1 MDVLQNPKYAYLLGK
16 QPFLYKIFKTLFY
29 FYSKLVFSTYAPTSV
44 VGRENV
50 PNSSFI
56 LCSNHN
62 SHMDV
67 ALLAVAT
74 KKNFNDFGMLA
85 ARDYWFESW
94 VKRVSVNTV
103 MNLIP
108 VDRASNKDKELSIKD
123 SEDLCSAF
131 MNYEQRNLIL
141 FPEGTRGNPG
151 ELLPF
156 KKGAARFALNLNKPI
171 LPAVIYGSHKIWPR
185 GKVFFGLPTKIRV
198 FILDPIYP
206 ASFLSGHNPTE
217 KEIDLAI
224 SNMTKTLE
232 KKIKDKVLTL
242 YE

>member
-1 MDVLQNPKYAYLLGK
+1 MDVLQNPKYSYLLGK
-16 QPFLYKIFKTLFY
+16 QPFFYKVLKTLFY

-44 VGRENV
+44 VGRENI
-50 PNSSFI
+50 PDSSFI
-56 LCSNHN
+56 FCSNHN

-74 KKNFNDFGMLA
+74 KKSFNDFGMLA

-123 SEDLCSAF
+123 SEALCNAF
-131 MNYEQRNLIL
+131 MKYEQRNLIL

-185 GKVFFGLPTKIRV
+185 GKVFFGMPTRIKV
-198 FILDPIYP
+198 FILEPIYP

>member
-1 MDVLQNPKYAYLLGK
+1 MDVLQNPKYSYLLGK
-16 QPFLYKIFKTLFY
+16 QSFFYKVFKTLFY

-44 VGRENV
+44 VGRENI
-50 PNSSFI
+50 PDSSFI
-56 LCSNHN
+56 FCSNHN

-74 KKNFNDFGMLA
+74 KKSFNDFGMLA

-123 SEDLCSAF
+123 SEALCNAF
-131 MNYEQRNLIL
+131 MKYEQRNLIL

-171 LPAVIYGSHKIWPR
+171 LPAVIYGSHQIWPR
-185 GKVFFGLPTKIRV
+185 GKVFFGLPTRIKV
-198 FILDPIYP
+198 FILEPIYP

>member
-1 MDVLQNPKYAYLLGK
+1 MDVLQNSKYSYLLGK
-16 QPFLYKIFKTLFY
+16 QPFFYKVFKTLFY

-50 PNSSFI
+50 PDSSFI

-94 VKRVSVNTV
+94 IKRVSVNTV

-123 SEDLCSAF
+123 SEALCDAF
-131 MNYEQRNLIL
+131 MKYEQRNLIL

-185 GKVFFGLPTKIRV
+185 GKVFFGLPTKIKV
-198 FILDPIYP
+198 FILEPIYP
-206 ASFLSGHNPTE
+206 DSFLSGHNPTE

>member
-44 VGRENV
+44 VGRENI
-50 PNSSFI
+50 PDSSFI

-94 VKRVSVNTV
+94 IKRVSVNTV

-185 GKVFFGLPTKIRV
+185 GKVFFGLPSRIRV
-198 FILDPIYP
+198 FILEPIYP

-232 KKIKDKVLTL
+232 RKIKDKVLTL

>member
-1 MDVLQNPKYAYLLGK
+1 MDVLQNPKYSYLLGK
-16 QPFLYKIFKTLFY
+16 QSFFYKVFKTLFY

-44 VGRENV
+44 VGRENI
-50 PNSSFI
+50 PDSSFI
-56 LCSNHN
+56 FCSNHN

-74 KKNFNDFGMLA
+74 KKSFNDFGMLA

-123 SEDLCSAF
+123 SETLCNAF
-131 MNYEQRNLIL
+131 MKHEQRNLIL

-185 GKVFFGLPTKIRV
+185 GKVFFGLPTRIKV
-198 FILDPIYP
+198 FILEPIYP

>member
-44 VGRENV
+44 VGRENI
-50 PNSSFI
+50 PDSSFI

-185 GKVFFGLPTKIRV
+185 GKVFFGLPSRIRV
-198 FILDPIYP
+198 FILEPIYP

-232 KKIKDKVLTL
+232 RKIKDKVLTL

>member
-1 MDVLQNPKYAYLLGK
+1 MDVLQNPKYSYLLGK

-44 VGRENV
+44 VGRENI
-50 PNSSFI
+50 PDSSFI
-56 LCSNHN
+56 FCSNHN

-74 KKNFNDFGMLA
+74 RKSFNDFGMLA

-123 SEDLCSAF
+123 SEALCNAF
-131 MNYEQRNLIL
+131 MKYEQRNLIL

-151 ELLPF
+151 ELLPV

-185 GKVFFGLPTKIRV
+185 GKVFFGLPTRIEV
-198 FILDPIYP
+198 FILEPIYP
-206 ASFLSGHNPTE
+206 ASFLSGHSPTE

>member
-50 PNSSFI
+50 PDSSFI

-94 VKRVSVNTV
+94 IKRVSVNTV

-185 GKVFFGLPTKIRV
+185 GKVFFGLPTRIRV
-198 FILDPIYP
+198 FILEPIHP
-206 ASFLSGHNPTE
+206 SSFLSGHNPTE

>member
-1 MDVLQNPKYAYLLGK
+1 MDVLQNPKYSYLLGE
-16 QPFLYKIFKTLFY
+16 QPFFYKIFKTLFY
-29 FYSKLVFSTYAPTSV
+29 LYSKLVFSTYAPTSV
-44 VGRENV
+44 VGRENI
-50 PNSSFI
+50 PDSSFI
-56 LCSNHN
+56 FCSNHN

-74 KKNFNDFGMLA
+74 KKSFNDFGMLA

-94 VKRVSVNTV
+94 IKRVSVNTV

-108 VDRASNKDKELSIKD
+108 VDRASNKEKELSIKD
-123 SEDLCSAF
+123 SEALCNAF
-131 MNYEQRNLIL
+131 MEYEQRNLIL

-185 GKVFFGLPTKIRV
+185 GKVFFGLPTKIKV
-198 FILDPIYP
+198 FILEPIYP
-206 ASFLSGHNPTE
+206 GSFLSGHNPTE

-224 SNMTKTLE
+224 SKMTKTLE
-232 KKIKDKVLTL
+232 KKIKNKVLTL

>member
-29 FYSKLVFSTYAPTSV
+29 FYSKLIFSTYAPTSV

-50 PNSSFI
+50 PDSSFI

-198 FILDPIYP
+198 FILEPIYP

-242 YE
+242 YD

>member
-1 MDVLQNPKYAYLLGK
+1 MDVLQNPKYSYLLGK
-16 QPFLYKIFKTLFY
+16 QPFFYKIFKTLFY
-29 FYSKLVFSTYAPTSV
+29 LYSKLVFSTYAPTSV
-44 VGRENV
+44 VGRENI
-50 PNSSFI
+50 PDSSFI
-56 LCSNHN
+56 FCSNHN

-74 KKNFNDFGMLA
+74 KKSFNDFGMLA

-94 VKRVSVNTV
+94 IKRVSVNTV

-108 VDRASNKDKELSIKD
+108 VDRASNKEKELSIKD
-123 SEDLCSAF
+123 SEALCNAF
-131 MNYEQRNLIL
+131 MEYEQRNLIL

-185 GKVFFGLPTKIRV
+185 GKVFFGLPTKIKV
-198 FILDPIYP
+198 FILEPIYP
-206 ASFLSGHNPTE
+206 GSFLSGHNPTE

-224 SNMTKTLE
+224 SKMTKTLE
-232 KKIKDKVLTL
+232 KKIKNKVLTL

>member
-1 MDVLQNPKYAYLLGK
+1 MGVLQNPRYSYLLGR
-16 QPFLYKIFKTLFY
+16 QPFFFKVFKTLFY
-29 FYSKLVFSTYAPTSV
+29 FYSKFVFSTYAPTTV
-44 VGRENV
+44 VGRENI
-50 PNSSFI
+50 PDSSFI
-56 LCSNHN
+56 FCSNHN

-74 KKNFNDFGMLA
+74 KKSFNDFGMLA
-85 ARDYWFESW
+85 ARDYWFDSW
-94 VKRVSVNTV
+94 IKRVSVNTV

-108 VDRASNKDKELSIKD
+108 VDRASNMEKELSIKD
-123 SEDLCSAF
+123 SEDLCDAF
-131 MNYEQRNLIL
+131 MKYEQRNLIL

-198 FILDPIYP
+198 FILEPIYP
-206 ASFLSGHNPTE
+206 TSFLNGHNHTE

-224 SNMTKTLE
+224 SNMTKILE
-232 KKIKDKVLTL
+232 KRIKDKVLTL